1 MKKVAKNIRL
11 RRREMGISQHELA
24 VDLGVSKLT
33 VSNYERN
40 ITNPCPVTM
49 AKLSRA
55 LNVPVSYF
63 FLNL

>member
-24 VDLGVSKLT
+24 VDLGVSKST

>member
-1 MKKVAKNIRL
+1 MRKVAKNIRV
-11 RRREMGISQHELA
+11 RRQEIGVSQRELA
-24 VDLGVSKLT
+24 IDLGVSKST
-33 VSNYERN
+33 ISNYERN